1 MLENSVN
8 WEDFLYPYKQAVDE
22 LTLKFETIRDQK
34 LKTGQYSEI
43 EEVHGRVKKVSSILE
58 KLDKNDYN
66 IEDIEIDKESI
77 DDVILKL
84 YEDYEL

>member
-43 EEVHGRVKKVSSILE
+43 EEVHGRVKKSKQYTGKVR
-58 KLDKNDYN
+58 
-66 IEDIEIDKESI
+66 
-77 DDVILKL
+77 
-84 YEDYEL
+84 